1 MEASQDLAFRA
12 GHQAGGFLPG
22 YERLRIHDVSPA
34 KQRRPNERHVLVK
47 EGPLHS
53 PREKRRSCK
62 RSKGAL
68 GLFECANDPHAV
80 APGSAVGL

>member
-1 MEASQDLAFRA
+1 MEAGQDLALRA
-12 GHQAGGFLPG
+12 GDQAGRLATSHKG
-22 YERLRIHDVSPA
+22 LRIHDVSPA